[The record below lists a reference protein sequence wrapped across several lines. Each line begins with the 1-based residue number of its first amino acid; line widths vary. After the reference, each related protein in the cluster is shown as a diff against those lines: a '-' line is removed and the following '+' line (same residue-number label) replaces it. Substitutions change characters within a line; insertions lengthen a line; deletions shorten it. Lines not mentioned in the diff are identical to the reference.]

1 MTSSLL
7 SNSLSSKASH
17 RPSKPSRPSKALI
30 SVYDKTGI
38 VDFAVGLIRLGWEI
52 LASGG
57 TAAVLLK
64 AGLPVTDMADYTGV
78 PPLLGHRVVSLHPR
92 IHGGILADSS
102 DVTHQAEL
110 VEHDIELVDL
120 VVVNLY
126 PFYVQPCVETI
137 DIGGPTLLRAAAKNH
152 QRVGVIS
159 DTADYDPVI
168 SELSEH
174 GYLSIST
181 RAHLAQKAFIHTRDH
196 DNAIIAWL
204 GSRLGSQQHSNLS
217 PDFASSADP
226 PALYSLALEKAETMR
241 YGENPHQSAARYRP
255 VGVSTFF
262 DRVLQHG
269 GVDLSYLNLM
279 DVHAAWSLV
288 NTVGEEQPAVVIVKH
303 ANPCGVAVA
312 DTLAQAYSL
321 ALECDRQSA
330 FGGVVA
336 MNREI
341 DINTAQALTGAVQ
354 SDVVIAPG
362 FAAGVRDMIHARRAS
377 TRILEAPAETTLN
390 KLELPEASAMCWELR
405 QLGDDFLLQDTSTLD
420 HNLSISGCSS
430 PTTDAPSG
438 YSLIA
443 GNTWRVVTAR
453 EPSPDEYADA
463 VFAWKVCASVTSN
476 AVVLARDGVAWGIGA
491 GQPNRAE
498 SGRIAHSKAA
508 GRASGGACASDG
520 FYPFPD
526 GIDAAVAA
534 GVSVVVQ
541 PGGSIND
548 SKVIAAANLHNLAML
563 FTGIRQFRH

>member
-1 MTSSLL
+1 MKS
-7 SNSLSSKASH
+7 
-17 RPSKPSRPSKALI
+17 SKALI

-38 VDFAVGLIRLGWEI
+38 VDFAFGLIRLGWEI

-64 AGLPVTDMADYTGV
+64 AGLPVTDVADYTGV
-78 PPLLGHRVVSLHPR
+78 PPLLGHRVVTLHPR

-110 VEHDIELVDL
+110 VDHDIELVDL

-159 DTADYDPVI
+159 DTTDYDPVI

-181 RAHLAQKAFIHTRDH
+181 RARLAQKAFIHTRDH

-204 GSRLGSQQHSNLS
+204 GSQQHSKVS
-217 PDFASSADP
+217 PDCASSADPPDTPVSPDPPDTPVSLGSPDP
-226 PALYSLALEKAETMR
+226 PALYSLTLEKAETMR

-269 GVDLSYLNLM
+269 GVDLSYLNLV

-288 NTVGEEQPAVVIVKH
+288 NTVGEEQSAVVIVKH

-341 DINTAQALTGAVQ
+341 DINTAQALTGEVQ
-354 SDVVIAPG
+354 SDVVVAPG
-362 FAAGVRDMIHARRAS
+362 FASGVREMIHARRAS
-377 TRILEAPAETTLN
+377 TRILEVPTRLFSLAPYSSFNHTDSFRHWN
-390 KLELPEASAMCWELR
+390 GHWDGHWELQ
-405 QLGDDFLLQDTSTLD
+405 QLGDDFLLQDASFPAVAR
-420 HNLSISGCSS
+420 G
-430 PTTDAPSG
+430 A
-438 YSLIA
+438 
-443 GNTWRVVTAR
+443 WKVVTTR